1 MIRIDR
7 DPPDR
12 RREPVHARPAVHVA
26 PQSRT
31 SRSASDDERPSE
43 RPSLFVV
50 PPPQTV
56 WPRVFPRSLAAGRYC
71 ARFIAM
77 EMRTALPL

>member
-1 MIRIDR
+1 MIQIDR

-12 RREPVHARPAVHVA
+12 RRESVRDRPAPHLA
-26 PQSRT
+26 SRSRT
-31 SRSASDDERPSE
+31 SRSATDDERPSD

-56 WPRVFPRSLAAGRYC
+56 WPRVFPGL
-71 ARFIAM
+71 
-77 EMRTALPL
+77 